1 MVTDRQIAERQ
12 DYGDKSLIL
21 CRFYCILLGRVA
33 VLRTLMRPIVTD
45 RVAWSVGLTV
55 RRFVTVVN
63 PAKNGGTDRD
73 AVWVVRSDGPREP
86 LLDGGGV
93 KYPMGRGNFDGEVAF
108 HCKVYR
114 HSAVICVKRLSR
126 SRCHLGCAL
135 EWTPGITY

>member
-45 RVAWSVGLTV
+45 RVAWSVGLSV

-86 LLDGGGV
+86 LLDGGGLNTPWEEAILMGKWRFTV
-93 KYPMGRGNFDGEVAF
+93 KYTDT
-108 HCKVYR
+108 
-114 HSAVICVKRLSR
+114 LR
-126 SRCHLGCAL
+126 SSV
-135 EWTPGITY
+135 